1 LPTLPEGTVRA
12 DHIWKRFRADRRGSL
27 LSAELRRLNAKLRG
41 QPFQAWRW
49 ALRDIDFHAEPG
61 DSIGLIGA
69 NGSGK
74 STLLKILTRVM
85 YPYAG
90 SVTVSGRVGA
100 LIEVSSGI
108 HPQLTGRENV
118 FLYGMLLGLS
128 RKEVAQKFDEIIG
141 FAEVEQATDRL
152 VKFYSSGMKMR
163 LGFAV
168 AAFLEP
174 HILLVDEVLAVGDAS
189 FQQKCLD
196 RMRQVLAAGT
206 TLVFVSHD
214 LAAVQATCTRGI
226 WLANGDVMAR
236 GSIEDVL
243 RSYRGAIE
251 EAAATAFSSDALA
264 NLLKVTALA
273 PGSMGP
279 RTHEPLE
286 VTMVVDSRME
296 RNAELHIG
304 VSEGTATPIFSLRRP
319 LYLNVGETEVR
330 CTLPDL
336 PLPRGRYYVWVG
348 MWGGGNEI
356 VPWHPAVHF
365 DVSGPDLDAAPRAV
379 VRLAPVHVKAE
390 WDVGRR

>member
-1 LPTLPEGTVRA
+1 LPTLPEGTIAASHV
-12 DHIWKRFRADRRGSL
+12 WKRFRADRRGSL
-27 LSAELRRLNAKLRG
+27 LSAELRRLSARLRG
-41 QPFQAWRW
+41 RPFQAWRW
-49 ALRDIDFHAEPG
+49 ALRDVDFHAEPG

-90 SVTVSGRVGA
+90 SVHVSGRVGA
-100 LIEVSSGI
+100 LIEVSAGI

-118 FLYGMLLGLS
+118 YLYGMLLGLS
-128 RKEVAQKFDEIIG
+128 RKEVSRKFDEIVA

-163 LGFAV
+163 IGFAV

-196 RMRQVLAAGT
+196 RMRVVLSQNT

-226 WLANGDVMAR
+226 WLAEGDVMTT
-236 GSIEDVL
+236 GPINDVL
-243 RSYRGAIE
+243 ASYRHAIE
-251 EAAATAFSSDALA
+251 MAAEASTAGALGA
-264 NLLKVTALA
+264 LLKVTAA
-273 PGSMGP
+273 GRAGVTA
-279 RTHEPLE
+279 RTEEPLDITL
-286 VTMVVDSRME
+286 VFTSDFPRD
-296 RNAELHIG
+296 ADLYLG
-304 VSEGTATPIFSLRRP
+304 LSEGTATPIFTLNRP
-319 LYLNVGETEVR
+319 VHLSNGQTEVR
-330 CTLPDL
+330 CTIPHL

-348 MWGGGNEI
+348 LWGGGQI
-356 VPWHPAVHF
+356 VPWQPAGHV
-365 DVSGPDLDAAPRAV
+365 DVVGPDLDPAPRAV
-379 VRLAPVHVKAE
+379 VRLAPVYVEAT
-390 WDVGRR
+390 WDVAAL

>member
-1 LPTLPEGTVRA
+1 MPTLPEGTIAASHV
-12 DHIWKRFRADRRGSL
+12 WKRFRADRRGSL
-27 LSAELRRLNAKLRG
+27 LSAELRRLSARLRG
-41 QPFQAWRW
+41 RPFQAWRW
-49 ALRDIDFHAEPG
+49 ALRDVDFHAEPG

-90 SVTVSGRVGA
+90 SVHVSGRVGA
-100 LIEVSSGI
+100 LIEVSAGI

-118 FLYGMLLGLS
+118 YLYGMLLGLS
-128 RKEVAQKFDEIIG
+128 RKEVSRKFDEIVA

-163 LGFAV
+163 IGFAV

-196 RMRQVLAAGT
+196 RMRVVLSQNT

-226 WLANGDVMAR
+226 WLAEGDVMTT
-236 GSIEDVL
+236 GPINDVL
-243 RSYRGAIE
+243 ASYRHAIE
-251 EAAATAFSSDALA
+251 MAAEASTAGALGA
-264 NLLKVTALA
+264 LLKVTAA
-273 PGSMGP
+273 GRAGVTA
-279 RTHEPLE
+279 RTEEPLDITL
-286 VTMVVDSRME
+286 VFTSDFPRD
-296 RNAELHIG
+296 ADLYLG
-304 VSEGTATPIFSLRRP
+304 LSEGTATPIFTLNRP
-319 LYLNVGETEVR
+319 VHLSNGQTEVR
-330 CTLPDL
+330 CTIPHL

-348 MWGGGNEI
+348 LWGGGQI
-356 VPWHPAVHF
+356 VPWQPAGHV
-365 DVSGPDLDAAPRAV
+365 DVVGPDLDPAPRAV
-379 VRLAPVHVKAE
+379 VRLAPVYVEAT
-390 WDVGRR
+390 WDVAAL